1 MGLIDRLK
9 KNSNIKDTAVLTKS
23 IVTKEKEFI
32 QTDIPLLNL
41 ALSGDIDGGLSNGL
55 TVIAGPS
62 RHFKSNYMLKMGKAF
77 QDKFDDG
84 VILFYDS
91 EFGSTDKYFETAG
104 IDPERVLHTPITNI
118 EELKFDIMTQIDN
131 FEKGDRIMIMIDSV
145 GNLASKKEVDDA
157 LKENTAADMTRAKQ
171 LKSLFRMI
179 TPHLTLKEIPMVAIN
194 HTYQTQ
200 EMFSKAVVSGGC
212 VIEGTKIK
220 LSDGTLKNV
229 EDFNVGE
236 KVITLEGN
244 KEVTHVWN
252 PDTLEVGEPEC
263 FEIEFEDGHKVICSD
278 IHKFL
283 INGEWVEAKDLTS
296 GQDCTV
302 YQ

>member
-1 MGLIDRLK
+1 
-9 KNSNIKDTAVLTKS
+9 
-23 IVTKEKEFI
+23 
-32 QTDIPLLNL
+32 
-41 ALSGDIDGGLSNGL
+41 
-55 TVIAGPS
+55 
-62 RHFKSNYMLKMGKAF
+62 MLKMGKAF